1 MIKAVPK
8 AKETERQ
15 LFRRGFHR
23 VSSVLYPLTP
33 NHKGR
38 QCCTE
43 EHTVTTVTGHT
54 AKGFRVSAP
63 RDASVQ
69 SCSPT
74 PSVGVSGRQER
85 GGRSAPHC

>member
-1 MIKAVPK
+1 MIKAVLK

-15 LFRRGFHR
+15 LFRR

-38 QCCTE
+38 QCCTA

-63 RDASVQ
+63 CDASVQ
-69 SCSPT
+69 SCSPI
-74 PSVGVSGRQER
+74 PSVGASSRQER
-85 GGRSAPHC
+85 GARSAPHC